1 MKTIDDLI
9 TREKIRRDHIE
20 QDMVEPLKTKIN
32 TYEHEVGTFTN
43 GFLNLYFYI
52 SSLWIITPEQIQG
65 NKDKPDFTVERLI
78 NNEMHHYILI

>member
-52 SSLWIITPEQIQG
+52 SSL
-65 NKDKPDFTVERLI
+65 
-78 NNEMHHYILI
+78 